1 MGRSGEK
8 SQKTT
13 QINFCRL
20 LHKLVWPLQKIAAE
34 VFTRKDVGDY
44 VNKKFVSVKYD
55 VEKPNGLDSLANTE
69 IKFLPSLPYY

>member
-1 MGRSGEK
+1 M
-8 SQKTT
+8 
-13 QINFCRL
+13 